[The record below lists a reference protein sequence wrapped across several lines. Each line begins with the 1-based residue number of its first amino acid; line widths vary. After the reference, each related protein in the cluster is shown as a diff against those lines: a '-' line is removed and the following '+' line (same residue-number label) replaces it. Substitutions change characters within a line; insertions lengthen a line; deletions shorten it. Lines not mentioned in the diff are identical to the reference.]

1 MAQVL
6 VIRSVM
12 SLSYLRSRAAF
23 IGIYTQQG
31 KVGMTKD
38 NKEFFKT
45 KTQWSKIKDQLLG
58 CYLIPY
64 FQKVLTTGR
73 PIFYVDCFAGKGKF
87 EDGNPGSP
95 LIALRARDNCLEK
108 TTQRNRRSKIDVCF
122 IELNHAEDLNRNIS
136 EFNNTHGC
144 PRVISGR
151 YEDKI
156 EEVLSS
162 RKGENIFLYID
173 PYGIQ
178 ALDSGLFDKFETYG
192 FQSLEMLINFNSF
205 GFFRD
210 ACRVMGASYIE
221 DEALRD
227 LDDLVEY
234 DPAMV
239 NTSKQ
244 SQDLLCRIAGG
255 DYWKDI
261 VLSYRNKEI
270 NGYKAEKRLSTEYKE
285 RLKQRYNYVLD
296 MPIRLKSGSRPK
308 YRMIHVCNHAEGCF
322 LMAKNMQKRKDELF
336 TNIQQKQ
343 QGSLLRLLPSMTSTV
358 ENELITINDVK
369 FLVKNLLV
377 ELDSDIS
384 MTKFLAIFVNKNG
397 LLCEFKMIY
406 TILEELSNSG
416 LISIIRKPSRTETG
430 KASTFW
436 WEERDR
442 QVTIRRLR

>member
-1 MAQVL
+1 MA
-6 VIRSVM
+6 
-12 SLSYLRSRAAF
+12 
-23 IGIYTQQG
+23 
-31 KVGMTKD
+31 KD
-38 NKEFFKT
+38 NKEFFKA

-58 CYLIPY
+58 CYLVPY
-64 FQKVLTTGR
+64 FQKVLMTGR

-95 LIALRARDNCLEK
+95 LIALQARNSCLER
-108 TTQRNRRSKIDVCF
+108 TNLRNSRSKIDVCF

-136 EFNNTHGC
+136 EFQNAHGC
-144 PRVISGR
+144 PSVISGR
-151 YEDKI
+151 YEEKI
-156 EEVLSS
+156 EDVLSPQ
-162 RKGENIFLYID
+162 KGANVFLYID

-178 ALDSGLFDKFETYG
+178 ALDSGLFDKFDTYG

-234 DPAMV
+234 DPATV
-239 NTSKQ
+239 SSSKQ
-244 SQDLLCRIAGG
+244 SEDLLCRIAGG

-261 VLSYRNKEI
+261 VLSYRNNEI

-285 RLKQRYNYVLD
+285 RLKKRYSYVLD

-322 LMAKNMQKRKDELF
+322 LMAENMQKRKDELF

-343 QGSLLRLLPSMTSTV
+343 QGSLLNLIPSMASTV
-358 ENELITINDVK
+358 ENEFITADDIK
-369 FLVKNLLV
+369 FLVKNLIA
-377 ELDSDIS
+377 EIEDEIS
-384 MTKFLAIFVNKNG
+384 ITKFLAIFVNKNG

-416 LISIIRKPSRTETG
+416 LISISRKPSHTEGG
-430 KASTFW
+430 KASIFW
-436 WEERDR
+436 LEKKDR
-442 QVTIRRLR
+442 QVILRRLR